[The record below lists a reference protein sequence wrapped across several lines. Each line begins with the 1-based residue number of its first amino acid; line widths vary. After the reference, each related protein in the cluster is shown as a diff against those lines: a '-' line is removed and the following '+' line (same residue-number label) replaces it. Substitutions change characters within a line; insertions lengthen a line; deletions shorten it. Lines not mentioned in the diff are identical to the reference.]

1 MERDQLRLLHAEL
14 LRDEGLRLKPYRDR
28 KGYLTI
34 GIGRNLDT
42 VGISVE
48 ESHLLCLHDMERAEK
63 ALNTHCPWWG
73 QLDPVRQR
81 VLVNMTFNL
90 GIQKLCGFTQFLE
103 ALQHQDY
110 ERAAGAMLD
119 SRWAEQVQ
127 ARATRLADMMRRGK
141 TASL

>member
-14 LRDEGLRLKPYRDR
+14 LRDEGLRLKPYRDG

-63 ALNTHCPWWG
+63 ALNTHCPWLG
-73 QLDPVRQR
+73 QLNPVRQR
-81 VLVNMTFNL
+81 VLLNMTFNL

-110 ERAAGAMLD
+110 ECAAGAMLD
-119 SRWAEQVQ
+119 SRWAEQVK